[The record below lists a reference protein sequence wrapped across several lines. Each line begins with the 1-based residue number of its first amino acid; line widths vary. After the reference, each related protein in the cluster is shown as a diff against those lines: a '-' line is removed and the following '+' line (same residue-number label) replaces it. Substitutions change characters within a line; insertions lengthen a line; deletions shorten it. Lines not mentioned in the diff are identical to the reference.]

1 MVKGKENYGLSSE
14 SQPLVGFYD
23 RPLPFCGCGI
33 GWFSFIF
40 GFIMPLSWY
49 YGTILYLTSYYHTE
63 PRERA
68 GLAACAVAA
77 LVCTIA
83 ILCAVMGLLV

>member
-1 MVKGKENYGLSSE
+1 MAKGRESSVFSSE
-14 SQPLVGFYD
+14 SQPLVGLYD

-33 GWFSFIF
+33 GWFSFIL
-40 GFIMPLSWY
+40 GFILPLSWY
-49 YGTILYLTSYYHTE
+49 YGTILYLTNYYWTE

-77 LVCTIA
+77 LVCTVAIA
-83 ILCAVMGLLV
+83 CILMVLLV